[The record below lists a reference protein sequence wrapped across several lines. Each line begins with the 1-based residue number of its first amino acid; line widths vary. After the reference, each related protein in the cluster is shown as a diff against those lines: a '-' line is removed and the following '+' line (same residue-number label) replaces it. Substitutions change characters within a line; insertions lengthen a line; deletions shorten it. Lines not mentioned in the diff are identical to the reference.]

1 MCLARA
7 YLDDEKRPLLEEV
20 AELRVEGNKLRFRT
34 LFGEE
39 RELQACLREIDF
51 QNSTIL
57 LERLTEG

>member
-7 YLDDEKRPLLEEV
+7 YLDDEEKPLLEEV
-20 AELRVEGNKLRFRT
+20 AELWVEGNKLRFRT

-57 LERLTEG
+57 LESLTEG

>member
-7 YLDDEKRPLLEEV
+7 YLDDEEKPLLEEV

>member
-57 LERLTEG
+57 LESLTEG

>member
-7 YLDDEKRPLLEEV
+7 YLDDEEKPLLEEV

-57 LERLTEG
+57 LESLTEG

>member
-1 MCLARA
+1 MCLAKA
-7 YLDDEKRPLLEEV
+7 YLDDEEKPLLEEV
-20 AELRVEGNKLRFRT
+20 AELRVEGSKLRFRT

-57 LERLTEG
+57 LESLTEG